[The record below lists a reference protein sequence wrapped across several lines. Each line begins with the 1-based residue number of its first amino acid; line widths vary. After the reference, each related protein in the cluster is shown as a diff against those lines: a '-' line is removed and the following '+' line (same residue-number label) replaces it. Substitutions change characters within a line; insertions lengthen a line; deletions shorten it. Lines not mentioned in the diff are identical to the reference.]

1 VFRFFQF
8 HWLCLKQAWRGCWTR
23 ANELAGA
30 LGGLIL
36 FVVLYSLSPWMR
48 DRELID
54 APSTYWGAAGFA
66 AGSAIASTILAFGVI
81 FLLRLVLAPMQMYW
95 SKNEKIGTLEQKLQE
110 DRARIEELE
119 TKLRAVEIEQNTI
132 GVREAGGISL
142 SECHP
147 NRVQASRL
155 KPQVKSALVET
166 EEFKAVI
173 NFYLKE
179 QNPNFPGSSDAIN
192 TMEERYAARI
202 ALMQRDEYHWGLL
215 QTEGSLIDWALLALW
230 VGNLRRYKS
239 PPKEFRFRPAVGAV
253 QFIRELAVQMTI
265 SSLELNSGPPP
276 AV

>member
-1 VFRFFQF
+1 
-8 HWLCLKQAWRGCWTR
+8 
-23 ANELAGA
+23 
-30 LGGLIL
+30 
-36 FVVLYSLSPWMR
+36 M
-48 DRELID
+48 
-54 APSTYWGAAGFA
+54 
-66 AGSAIASTILAFGVI
+66 
-81 FLLRLVLAPMQMYW
+81 
-95 SKNEKIGTLEQKLQE
+95 
-110 DRARIEELE
+110 
-119 TKLRAVEIEQNTI
+119 
-132 GVREAGGISL
+132 
-142 SECHP
+142 
-147 NRVQASRL
+147 QASRL

-202 ALMQRDEYHWGLL
+202 APMQRDEYHWGLL

-230 VGNLRRYKS
+230 VGNLRRFKS